1 MEWDEIYTRL
11 VYDANDGLAW
21 SALERR
27 VKAWAR
33 RDFGKAGQHVVDD
46 ATADT
51 CASVAVR
58 LDGARGADTFAGFT
72 YGHYLNT
79 RRTLRRCA
87 AVNLQPLGD
96 RDFVAPEA
104 DDGPDPDALARLWR
118 EIAALPQRE
127 RVAVTMRYLEDCNS
141 ERIAAALGVTS
152 GNARRIL
159 FNGLSRLRANFGAS
173 ERTKAEQLVPAG
185 AVS

>member
-1 MEWDEIYTRL
+1 MEWDEIYKRL
-11 VYDANDGLAW
+11 EHDMNDPTAW

-27 VKAWAR
+27 VKTWAR
-33 RDFGKAGQHVVDD
+33 RDFSRAGQHIVDD

-51 CASVAVR
+51 CAAIALR
-58 LDGARGADTFAGFT
+58 LVGARGAETFAGFA

-79 RRTLRRCA
+79 RRNIRRGS
-87 AVNLQPLGD
+87 AVNLQPIGTQ
-96 RDFVAPEA
+96 DFAAPEA
-104 DDGPDPDALARLWR
+104 DDGPDPDALARLQR

-127 RVAVTMRYLEDCNS
+127 RVAVTMRYFEDCNS

-159 FNGLSRLRANFGAS
+159 FNGLSRLRTNLGVR
-173 ERTKAEQLVPAG
+173 ERTKVSARIAA
-185 AVS
+185 AVLS